1 MPSPKYKPYLD
12 GQGGGKIGLSPIS
25 ESKWLEIDDKFI
37 DEIHLKKEL
46 LETNR
51 NEVLQIVEGCEG
63 EQNEVLE
70 SILNNLQEFHSENFK
85 ISKDS
90 VYIESTNDLYKLNQF
105 KNPIELASLL
115 VQEDLVLMSPKK
127 DKFYLEAASLSA
139 PSHWSLTEKFSKS
152 LMDLHEGVPGY
163 KEDIGERVNEIF
175 KKLPADR
182 ILERYN
188 WSIYDDPKLF
198 QPVHSKPFVE
208 FRETN
213 PSKLFLRVER
223 QTIRKLPIHETVLFT
238 IRVYVD
244 PIESILN
251 DKHALTSLKMA
262 VENLSEPMKK
272 YKSIDQFEK
281 SLVIWL
287 TKKLIN
293 VESKISK

>member
-1 MPSPKYKPYLD
+1 MHNFFLKKYHFINEFEQDVLNKLDKDISIIYRNYSKKINHKLILKIKMFCKKKGLEFFLSNNVKLAIKLNLD
-12 GQGGGKIGLSPIS
+12 GVYLPSFNNSLDINIYQ
-25 ESKWLEIDDKFI
+25 
-37 DEIHLKKEL
+37 LKRK
-46 LETNR
+46 
-51 NEVLQIVEGCEG
+51 
-63 EQNEVLE
+63 
-70 SILNNLQEFHSENFK
+70 FK
-85 ISKDS
+85 I
-90 VYIESTNDLYKLNQF
+90 IG
-105 KNPIELASLL
+105 
-115 VQEDLVLMSPKK
+115 
-127 DKFYLEAASLSA
+127 SA
-139 PSHWSLTEKFSKS
+139 HNIKEIRIKEKQ
-152 LMDLHEGVPGY
+152 
-163 KEDIGERVNEIF
+163 RVDEIF
-175 KKLPADR
+175 KKLPTDR

-223 QTIRKLPIHETVLFT
+223 QTIRKLPIHGTVLFT

-251 DKHALTSLKMA
+251 DKHALTSLKKA

-287 TKKLIN
+287 TKKLNN

>member
-1 MPSPKYKPYLD
+1 LTLPKYTPYLD
-12 GQGGGKIGLSPIS
+12 GQGGVKIGLTPIS
-25 ESKWLEIDDKFI
+25 ESKWLEIDNKFEE
-37 DEIHLKKEL
+37 EIRLKKKL
-46 LETNR
+46 LKTNR
-51 NEVLQIVEGCEG
+51 DDVLQITQGSEDK
-63 EQNEVLE
+63 QNEILE
-70 SILNNLQEFHSENFK
+70 SIVSYLQKFHSDIFK
-85 ISKDS
+85 VTKDS

-115 VQEDLVLMSPKK
+115 VQEDLVMMSPKE

-152 LMDLHEGVPGY
+152 LMDLHHGVPGY
-163 KEDIGERVNEIF
+163 KEDIGQRVDEIF
-175 KKLPADR
+175 NRLPTER
-182 ILERYN
+182 ILERFN

-208 FRETN
+208 FKESK

-223 QTIRKLPIHETVLFT
+223 QTIRKLPVYGTVLFT

-251 DKHALTSLKMA
+251 DEHTLTSLKMA

-272 YKSIDQFEK
+272 YKSIDQLEK
-281 SLVIWL
+281 TLLLWL
-287 TKKLIN
+287 KDKIN
-293 VESKISK
+293 

>member
-1 MPSPKYKPYLD
+1 LTLPKYTPYLD
-12 GQGGGKIGLSPIS
+12 GQGGVKIGLTPIS
-25 ESKWLEIDDKFI
+25 ESKWLEIDNKFEE
-37 DEIHLKKEL
+37 EIRLKKKL
-46 LETNR
+46 LKTNR
-51 NEVLQIVEGCEG
+51 DDVLQITQGSEDK
-63 EQNEVLE
+63 QNEILE
-70 SILNNLQEFHSENFK
+70 SIVSYLQKFHSDIFK
-85 ISKDS
+85 VTKDS

-115 VQEDLVLMSPKK
+115 VQEDLVMMSPKE

-152 LMDLHEGVPGY
+152 LMDLHHGVPGY
-163 KEDIGERVNEIF
+163 KEDIGQRVDEIF
-175 KKLPADR
+175 NRLPTER
-182 ILERYN
+182 ILERFN

-208 FRETN
+208 FKESK

-223 QTIRKLPIHETVLFT
+223 QTIRKLPVYGTVLFT

-251 DKHALTSLKMA
+251 DEHTLTSLKMA
-262 VENLSEPMKK
+262 VENLSVPMKK

-281 SLVIWL
+281 NLLLWL
-287 TKKLIN
+287 KDKIN
-293 VESKISK
+293 